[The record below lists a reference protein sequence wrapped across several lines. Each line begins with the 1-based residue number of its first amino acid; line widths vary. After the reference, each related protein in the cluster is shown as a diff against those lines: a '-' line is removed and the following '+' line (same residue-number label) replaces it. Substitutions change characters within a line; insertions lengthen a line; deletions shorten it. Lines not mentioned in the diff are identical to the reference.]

1 MNEDVMKEI
10 KKLLSGEKL
19 RRMSSFNMYVVLDNP
34 SEVILIDEIL
44 NTKIDGVILN
54 TPRVARQMQG
64 FKVDE
69 KNAKYDL
76 ARSSVFK
83 VLDNIVASV
92 RDKAGK
98 VIVVVENNKP
108 LLKYSV
114 QTGVYGVAVTPEDI
128 REARKVVADEEGR
141 IILGK

>member
-1 MNEDVMKEI
+1 
-10 KKLLSGEKL
+10 
-19 RRMSSFNMYVVLDNP
+19 
-34 SEVILIDEIL
+34 
-44 NTKIDGVILN
+44 
-54 TPRVARQMQG
+54 MQG

>member
-1 MNEDVMKEI
+1 M
-10 KKLLSGEKL
+10 
-19 RRMSSFNMYVVLDNP
+19 RRMRNM
-34 SEVILIDEIL
+34 IW
-44 NTKIDGVILN
+44 
-54 TPRVARQMQG
+54 Q
-64 FKVDE
+64 
-69 KNAKYDL
+69 DL
-76 ARSSVFK
+76 VCLR

-108 LLKYSV
+108 LLSTL